1 MRFIDT
7 MSDFKKMRIYV
18 FYSLSSVTI
27 FSPSYLQILKQ
38 RYFAVL
44 QFEKFS
50 LEQSS
55 KQGLCR
61 HNSDTISVAERN

>member
-27 FSPSYLQILKQ
+27 FSPKLFTNSQTE
-38 RYFAVL
+38 FAVL
-44 QFEKFS
+44 QFEKR
-50 LEQSS
+50 E
-55 KQGLCR
+55 
-61 HNSDTISVAERN
+61 

>member
-7 MSDFKKMRIYV
+7 MSDFEKMRIYV

-38 RYFAVL
+38 RHFAVL
-44 QFEKFS
+44 RFEKREELNF
-50 LEQSS
+50 
-55 KQGLCR
+55 
-61 HNSDTISVAERN
+61 H

>member
-18 FYSLSSVTI
+18 FYSLSSVTS

-38 RYFAVL
+38 RHFAVL
-44 QFEKFS
+44 QFEKR
-50 LEQSS
+50 E
-55 KQGLCR
+55 
-61 HNSDTISVAERN
+61 